1 MTDSVGR
8 QLGARGTN
16 AVLGVDP
23 SNEMLRRGVVKAG
36 RRRFIAALKRW
47 GFKGF
52 SPSKNG
58 NVPICSMICF

>member
-1 MTDSVGR
+1 MSHFQKKISAR

-36 RRRFIAALKRW
+36 RRTIYRPAVGPTVGI
-47 GFKGF
+47 
-52 SPSKNG
+52 
-58 NVPICSMICF
+58 